1 MPYVTAV
8 PGVRLFSSCCKQ
20 SPLASSF
27 SIMEK
32 EPAQVRLHA
41 NWTVTRTASVVVEF
55 CEAYSR
61 LEHVFMWRITV
72 TNGLTSPL
80 DVIKYQ
86 NIHEKDILHLTASL
100 NWTDTFLFVCLF
112 LWRKR
117 ASTWDE
123 SFSLTLLHRH
133 VASLAGLLFMVIY
146 FILLVL
152 LLSPVTPMS
161 VVTSL
166 QAFNMPAIIIGRVGL
181 HTSHTWF

>member
-100 NWTDTFLFVCLF
+100 NWTDTFLFVFVAETCF
-112 LWRKR
+112 HIQFNIVT
-117 ASTWDE
+117 STCCFPCRSPIHGYILYPAGPAAVSSD
-123 SFSLTLLHRH
+123 SYVSGYL
-133 VASLAGLLFMVIY
+133 LAGLQHAGDHHWEGRPAHVTRV
-146 FILLVL
+146 VL
-152 LLSPVTPMS
+152 NHL
-161 VVTSL
+161 
-166 QAFNMPAIIIGRVGL
+166 
-181 HTSHTWF
+181 